1 MEDGVK
7 KNIINL
13 LKQLLNFEM
22 IGKKYKNIFQVELV
36 HKQEVMLK
44 NFYWNLEILNFLNKI
59 ILILI

>member
-44 NFYWNLEILNFLNKI
+44 NF
-59 ILILI
+59 

>member
-13 LKQLLNFEM
+13 LKQLLNLEM

-44 NFYWNLEILNFLNKI
+44 NFY
-59 ILILI
+59 